1 MATKKEN
8 DARLAKEAFNSVF
21 EGARVEGRVPDLK
34 LPQKTP
40 PSSPPPDTQSA
51 RKTGL
56 YLLLPHGGF
65 THPEN
70 GHFLMMP
77 KEFKA
82 ILSLEKKAVAQVVYE
97 IIDQTIGWEDPEG
110 VTQAG
115 VYQVNEV
122 AVFFGVGAVKIIKT
136 HGKILEVLFVFLSH
150 LAYQFFRGHTFLFGT
165 EHDGC
170 AVGIVGTDV
179 ITFMTA

>member
-1 MATKKEN
+1 MATKKEK
-8 DARLAKEAFNSVF
+8 DARLAQEAFNSVF

-34 LPQKTP
+34 LPQKPP

-110 VTQAG
+110 RGGRREWAKLSLRHFIIACG
-115 VYQVNEV
+115 MSMSQVQRGLKAALNN
-122 AVFFGVGAVKIIKT
+122 GYIIRRPAQGEYDYSIKWRDQSDD
-136 HGKILEVLFVFLSH
+136 E
-150 LAYQFFRGHTFLFGT
+150 
-165 EHDGC
+165 
-170 AVGIVGTDV
+170 
-179 ITFMTA
+179 